1 MIEFLIDLVEKY
13 RERERR
19 SEKRLGCSG
28 LCTENWLGRGESSF
42 GKLHL
47 RKTDEVAVVAAWGGT
62 RAFVLK
68 HR

>member
-1 MIEFLIDLVEKY
+1 MV
-13 RERERR
+13 
-19 SEKRLGCSG
+19 CA
-28 LCTENWLGRGESSF
+28 WLGRGESSF

-68 HR
+68 PSMRI